1 MYPAGSSSIDIAL
14 EAKNFAQEVV
24 ITSRRGTW
32 LMPRFIWNQ
41 PYDHLCVARIFRIHN
56 FSPSSPHLRA
66 WLFFPCS
73 LFCFDSCS
81 LLPVF
86 LPHDHAHIGSTHE
99 YVLCRESRAV
109 MALPACFREFFI
121 RHWAT
126 FVPHSNEQRNA
137 PLTRY
142 ITSAPMR
149 LFTVS

>member
-1 MYPAGSSSIDIAL
+1 
-14 EAKNFAQEVV
+14 
-24 ITSRRGTW
+24 
-32 LMPRFIWNQ
+32 
-41 PYDHLCVARIFRIHN
+41 
-56 FSPSSPHLRA
+56 
-66 WLFFPCS
+66 
-73 LFCFDSCS
+73 LFCFGS

-86 LPHDHAHIGSTHE
+86 LLHDNARIGSILS

-142 ITSAPMR
+142 STSAPMR
-149 LFTVS
+149 LFAVSWCTCTSAWRKGLLCFSAPNTVSPPYHVCIRAGGG